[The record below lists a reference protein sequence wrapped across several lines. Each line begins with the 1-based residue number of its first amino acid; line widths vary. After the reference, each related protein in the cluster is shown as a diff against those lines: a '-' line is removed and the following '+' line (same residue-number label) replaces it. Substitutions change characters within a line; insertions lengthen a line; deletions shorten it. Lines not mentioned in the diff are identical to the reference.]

1 MHNFVCKYRHVL
13 IKSPIIL
20 QGCSRY
26 GVRENEFGAG
36 NAVLMTG
43 FYIYVSPLQSI
54 NNPMLLLVYI
64 WFDGLTLS
72 EKKWFVNMST
82 FGQVKICLCV
92 RMPLW
97 AGEERKRFRLPIARC
112 PSLVLRSIICLLDMV
127 TLHLGLI
134 LASCMSGL
142 KQHNRNKW
150 TNEMDDSLM

>member
-43 FYIYVSPLQSI
+43 FYISVSPLQSI

-64 WFDGLTLS
+64 WFYGLTLS

-97 AGEERKRFRLPIARC
+97 AGKEREILFTNCSVSFSGAPLYN
-112 PSLVLRSIICLLDMV
+112 LLIRYGHSSSRADSCQ
-127 TLHLGLI
+127 LHV
-134 LASCMSGL
+134 
-142 KQHNRNKW
+142 W
-150 TNEMDDSLM
+150 TQATQ